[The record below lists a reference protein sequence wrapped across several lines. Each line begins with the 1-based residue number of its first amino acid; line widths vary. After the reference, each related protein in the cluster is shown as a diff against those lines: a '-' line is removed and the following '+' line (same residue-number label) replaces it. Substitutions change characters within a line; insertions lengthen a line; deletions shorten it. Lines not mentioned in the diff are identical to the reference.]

1 MVLTLD
7 QQGCGIWIWSQGTFP
22 LIGNPLKLSVGGA
35 EPLDSSP
42 MCSEPQE
49 WSPALRGGK
58 GRNGDK
64 RSRWVR
70 RPFTP
75 NPQPTART
83 TYTDGRTADRY
94 WKHEPRLR
102 RFGASRCFEAY
113 EQTWYHYRLHGKARF
128 TIWLIRHRSS
138 RCKHLTFFRYFG
150 SLIPLLAINTQDV
163 QTENI
168 LNWLW

>member
-7 QQGCGIWIWSQGTFP
+7 QQGCGIWIWSRGTFP

-49 WSPALRGGK
+49 WSHALRGGK

-75 NPQPTART
+75 TPSPLRAQHTQT
-83 TYTDGRTADRY
+83 GGTADRY
-94 WKHEPRLR
+94 WKHEPRRR
-102 RFGASRCFEAY
+102 RFRASRCFEAY
-113 EQTWYHYRLHGKARF
+113 EQTWYHYRLHGKDRF
-128 TIWLIRHRSS
+128 TIWLIQHRLPGVNTWHFSNVS
-138 RCKHLTFFRYFG
+138 VRLSF
-150 SLIPLLAINTQDV
+150 PLH
-163 QTENI
+163 
-168 LNWLW
+168 

>member
-1 MVLTLD
+1 MVLMLD
-7 QQGCGIWIWSQGTFP
+7 QQRCGIWIWSRGTFP

-75 NPQPTART
+75 TPSPLRAQHTQTVGLQTDIENTSHAVGGLMPQGVLRLTNKPGIII
-83 TYTDGRTADRY
+83 TYTGRLV
-94 WKHEPRLR
+94 LR
-102 RFGASRCFEAY
+102 CDWYTTVLPGAN
-113 EQTWYHYRLHGKARF
+113 TWHFCDISA
-128 TIWLIRHRSS
+128 
-138 RCKHLTFFRYFG
+138 
-150 SLIPLLAINTQDV
+150 
-163 QTENI
+163 
-168 LNWLW
+168 

>member
-7 QQGCGIWIWSQGTFP
+7 QQGCGIWIWSLGTFP

-75 NPQPTART
+75 TPSPLRAHIHTRVGLQTDIENTSQP
-83 TYTDGRTADRY
+83 
-94 WKHEPRLR
+94 HHR
-102 RFGASRCFEAY
+102 RFGTSRCFEAY
-113 EQTWYHYRLHGKARF
+113 EQTWYHYGLHEEARF
-128 TIWLIRHRSS
+128 TIWQIPHRNP
-138 RCKHLTFFRYFG
+138 RCENLTLFRYFG
-150 SLIPLLAINTQDV
+150 SLVFPSH
-163 QTENI
+163 
-168 LNWLW
+168 